1 MPDLVPFTVRFS
13 DAALSDLR
21 ERLERTR
28 WPAQINDSEWSYGTD
43 LDYLRSL
50 CDYWATRYDWRAREE
65 AINRFDHFTTEIDGQ
80 TLHFIHQRSVHDDA
94 TPLIITHG
102 WPGSVVE
109 FLEIIG
115 PLVHPLGH
123 GGRAE
128 DACHVVCPSLP
139 GFGFSPAAASPG
151 MQAYRI
157 ADLQAELMRRLGYSR
172 YVAQGGDWGA
182 MIGACMA
189 SQDAAACAGLH
200 LNMVIAQPPDDVE
213 DPRAMLDDADRR
225 RLERADAFNQAG
237 MGYFHIQST
246 CPQTLS
252 YALADSPAG
261 LAAWIVEKF
270 RAWSDCGGDVESAFS
285 RDALLDNI
293 MLYWLSGDPGAAG
306 RLYYEMM
313 HSEFRPLEVD
323 VPTGVAVF
331 PKEMA
336 NAPRA
341 WAERRYRL
349 VHWEEYPEGGH
360 FAAMEQPER
369 LVGDIRLF
377 IDRLRSVTGRAGR
390 RRHRASSRSLA
401 DGR

>member
-1 MPDLVPFTVRFS
+1 MSDIAPFTVHCPDS
-13 DAALSDLR
+13 VLADLR
-21 ERLERTR
+21 ERLGRMR
-28 WPAQINDSEWSYGTD
+28 WPAQINDDDWSYGTD

-50 CDYWATRYDWRAREE
+50 CGYWATRYDWRAREA
-65 AINRFDHFTTEIDGQ
+65 AINRFDHFQTEIDGQ
-80 TLHFIHQRSVHDDA
+80 RLHFIHQRSPHDAA

-109 FLEIIG
+109 FMEIIE
-115 PLVHPLGH
+115 PLVNPTAH

-139 GFGFSPAAASPG
+139 GFGFSPPASAPG
-151 MQAYRI
+151 MHAYRI
-157 ADLQAELMRRLGYSR
+157 ADLQAGLMRRLGYAR

-189 SQDAAACAGLH
+189 SQDATGCMGLH
-200 LNMVIAQPPDDVE
+200 LNMVIAQPPQGVDDPAA
-213 DPRAMLDDADRR
+213 DLDEADRQ
-225 RLERADAFNQAG
+225 RLATAEAFNQTG

-246 CPQTLS
+246 RPQTLS
-252 YALADSPAG
+252 YALADSPTG

-270 RAWSDCGGDVESAFS
+270 RAWSDCDGDVERAFD

-293 MLYWLSGDPGAAG
+293 MLYWLSGDPGGAG
-306 RLYYEMM
+306 RLYCEMM
-313 HSEFRPLEVD
+313 RAEFRPLQVAT
-323 VPTGVAVF
+323 PTGVAVF

-341 WAERRYRL
+341 WAARRYHL
-349 VHWEEYPEGGH
+349 VHWEEYPQGGH

-369 LVGDIRLF
+369 LVADIRLF
-377 IDRLRSVTGRAGR
+377 LERLRS
-390 RRHRASSRSLA
+390 L
-401 DGR
+401 